1 MVHGR
6 DLKLVSLLVLR
17 RPGCGG
23 DDEGCCGCGRD
34 GHHGDRATAAS
45 GDNLV
50 AEYTRDGISAA
61 GLRHVVQLFAADLLE
76 DATTSDLCQAFLK
89 PRTVP
94 PGWADEAVLIDP
106 ANRWYKHNYRR
117 AADSAGEAQSA
128 PPTSTQSFCRLLAA
142 DPATARFVGRP
153 THFLSHNWGARSRN
167 LVEAVSAFAAA
178 QPEDSPEAF
187 FCASKLS
194 MPARRST
201 LPRNSLTSLT
211 LHVPSH

>member
-1 MVHGR
+1 MGCQHSSESEAPRAVAGASASQASHG
-6 DLKLVSLLVLR
+6 
-17 RPGCGG
+17 
-23 DDEGCCGCGRD
+23 
-34 GHHGDRATAAS
+34 ATTAAS
-45 GDNLV
+45 GDDDLV

-128 PPTSTQSFCRLLAA
+128 PPTGTQSFCRLLAA

-187 FCASKLS
+187 FCASS
-194 MPARRST
+194 
-201 LPRNSLTSLT
+201 
-211 LHVPSH
+211 

>member
-1 MVHGR
+1 MGCQHSSESEAPRAVAGASASQASHG
-6 DLKLVSLLVLR
+6 
-17 RPGCGG
+17 
-23 DDEGCCGCGRD
+23 
-34 GHHGDRATAAS
+34 ATTAAS
-45 GDNLV
+45 GDDDLV

-128 PPTSTQSFCRLLAA
+128 PPTGTQSFCRLLAA
-142 DPATARFVGRP
+142 DPATARF
-153 THFLSHNWGARSRN
+153 LSHNWGARFRN

-178 QPEDSPEAF
+178 QPEDDPEAF
-187 FCASKLS
+187 FCASS
-194 MPARRST
+194 
-201 LPRNSLTSLT
+201 
-211 LHVPSH
+211 